1 MPYDPYEEV
10 FEDSNKELSES
21 EQQQLQQDIED
32 KLQTLEDTNNIQ
44 QEVVDVDPQDNQVED
59 SNQQE
64 PTTEPTQEV
73 DEKDDAPDRFR
84 ELLRE
89 ALEKDKGNLPNLAL

>member
-32 KLQTLEDTNNIQ
+32 KLQTLEDTNQIQ
-44 QEVVDVDPQDNQVED
+44 QEVVDVEPQDNQVED
-59 SNQQE
+59 VINSIKSSAYSGKIGDGKIFVSNIEQVIRIR
-64 PTTEPTQEV
+64 TG
-73 DEKDDAPDRFR
+73 EKDS
-84 ELLRE
+84 E
-89 ALEKDKGNLPNLAL
+89 AV

>member
-44 QEVVDVDPQDNQVED
+44 QEVVDVEPQDNQVED
-59 SNQQE
+59 SNKQE
-64 PTTEPTQEV
+64 PTTEPIQEV
-73 DEKDDAPDRFR
+73 DEIKRTSRFR
-84 ELLRE
+84 SNPFRQSNDQSCL
-89 ALEKDKGNLPNLAL
+89 